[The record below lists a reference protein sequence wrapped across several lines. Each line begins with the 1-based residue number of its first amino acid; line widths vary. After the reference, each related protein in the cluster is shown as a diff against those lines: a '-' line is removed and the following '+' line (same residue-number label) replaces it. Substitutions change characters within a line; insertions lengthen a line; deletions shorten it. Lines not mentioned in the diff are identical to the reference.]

1 MPSKPNILFIM
12 ADQLA
17 ARWLPI
23 HGHPL
28 AKAPNLERLAREGVV
43 FDNA

>member
-1 MPSKPNILFIM
+1 M

-28 AKAPNLERLAREGVV
+28 VRAPHLERLAAEGTVLE
-43 FDNA
+43 NG

>member
-1 MPSKPNILFIM
+1 MAKPNILFVI

-17 ARWLPI
+17 ARCLPF

-28 AKAPNLERLAREGVV
+28 VKAPKLARLAREGVV
-43 FDNA
+43 